1 MSCLPLC
8 QNLSIAP
15 MQLTDTSSSWLG
27 LLVRFPLVTLTS
39 KELVDERN
47 RLQADVEYINKVLI
61 DLDELGDIMNEML
74 ETQEVV
80 EVYFSLS

>member
-1 MSCLPLC
+1 
-8 QNLSIAP
+8 